1 MNVNVSR
8 LLKELIAQITFFIA
22 TLKTRTK
29 TFFHYRISKKF
40 YQFKVVKTL
49 EKLSTNGLAIVA
61 LYPKAETLKS
71 VNRLID
77 SLVISNYSVLVVI
90 NQSHFSDK
98 FLLSLS
104 TKPIEILTRPNLGRD
119 FGAHKIGFLHAEKS
133 GYLEDIDNLLFAND
147 SMVYGPESIGFV
159 NSMLKVDVP
168 WNAMFVNFD
177 LQIHAQSFF
186 QIFEKV
192 IFEQPFFSEYWH
204 KYYPHDLRHNVINKG
219 EKGLSQSCLRSGFSP
234 ISYVSAEAILKHPE
248 FVDFTPDEKFAL
260 ILGNLNTFA
269 NSDHL
274 KFDNLLFLMRRQ
286 YLIYNITHYQGLLAS
301 RVIKA
306 PIKRDIVSS
315 GLVTID
321 GLRDTLTSL
330 GLEQDELKDV
340 LRVMLLQPISSRFEK
355 FWNSFGYR
363 L

>member
-8 LLKELIAQITFFIA
+8 LLKKLIAQTTFFIA

-40 YQFKVVKTL
+40 YQFKVAKKL
-49 EKLSTNGLAIVA
+49 EKLSNNGLAIVA
-61 LYPKAETLKS
+61 IYPKAETLKS
-71 VNRLID
+71 VSRLID

-119 FGAHKIGFLHAEKS
+119 FGAYKIGFLHAEKS

-159 NSMLKVDVP
+159 NSMLKVDSP

-177 LQIHAQSFF
+177 LQIHGQSFF
-186 QIFEKV
+186 QIFEKI
-192 IFEQPFFSEYWH
+192 IFKQPHFSKYWH
-204 KYYPHDLRHNVINKG
+204 KYYPHNLRHNVISKG
-219 EKGLSQSCLRSGFSP
+219 EKSLSQSCLRSGFSP

-248 FVDFTPDEKFAL
+248 FVDFTPDERFA
-260 ILGNLNTFA
+260 IHLGNLNTFA
-269 NSDHL
+269 NRHHL
-274 KFDNLLFLMRRQ
+274 EFDNLLFLMRRQ
-286 YLIYNITHYQGLLAS
+286 YLIYNISHYQGLLAS
-301 RVIKA
+301 RVLKA
-306 PIKRDIVSS
+306 PIKLDIVSS

-321 GLRDTLTSL
+321 GLRDTLISL

-340 LRVMLLQPISSRFEK
+340 FRAMLILPDYIGFKK